1 MKEIIVGIADYK
13 TLNAPNKIITL
24 GLGSCVGLTLYDPN
38 LKVGGLLHIMLPD
51 SKRFNKVDKP
61 AKFTDTGVPLMFKEL
76 CRKGAKASRLQAK
89 IAGGAQ
95 MFSGRD
101 KNFSMNIGEQNVNA
115 VKQALKKLGIKLLAD
130 ETGGNHGRTMILDLN
145 TGAVTIRMVGSP
157 LKVI

>member
-1 MKEIIVGIADYK
+1 MGIADYK
-13 TLNAPNKIITL
+13 TSSAPNKIITL

-61 AKFTDTGVPLMFKEL
+61 AKFADTGVPLMFKEL

-145 TGAVTIRMVGSP
+145 TGAVTIRMVGAP

>member
-1 MKEIIVGIADYK
+1 MGIADYK
-13 TLNAPNKIITL
+13 TSSAPNKIITL

-38 LKVGGLLHIMLPD
+38 LKVGGLLHVMLPD

-61 AKFTDTGVPLMFKEL
+61 AKFADTGVPLMFKEL

-145 TGAVTIRMVGSP
+145 TGAVTIRMVGAP

>member
-1 MKEIIVGIADYK
+1 MGIADYK

-38 LKVGGLLHIMLPD
+38 LKVGGLLHVMLPD

-61 AKFTDTGVPLMFKEL
+61 AKFADTGVLLMFKEL
-76 CRKGAKASRLQAK
+76 CRKGAKASGLQAK

-101 KNFSMNIGEQNVNA
+101 KSFSMNIGEQNVNA

-145 TGAVTIRMVGSP
+145 TGAVTIRTVGAP